1 MAHQRPTISDVARES
16 GVSKAT
22 VSAVINDKGTVNP
35 VTRDRVLSVIE
46 RLNYRPSALARRA
59 VSHQTPCVGLLIKE
73 VHNPFYAEIITSAR
87 RRASEAGFTLL
98 VATSEGDSEAERK
111 IFEALRAKDVDGMLV
126 NPVFDRDA
134 DLSALFEMKR
144 RNVPLVLL
152 EEIRGVRASLV
163 DIDNVDA
170 SRRAAEYLID
180 LGHTRIAHF
189 QGPRYSLHSEQRA
202 AGVRR
207 AFSESH
213 LIFRD
218 ELLLPSGARME
229 DGYRTGLTYFGTVSA
244 EERATAVICFND
256 LVAIGLMRALRELDI
271 RVPEDVS
278 VVGHDD
284 LDLLGYLPIGLTT
297 IHVPKD
303 AMAAQATD
311 LLIQHIQSRERV
323 TPRKVLVD
331 VELIVRDS
339 TAAQAPLQV

>member
-1 MAHQRPTISDVARES
+1 
-16 GVSKAT
+16 
-22 VSAVINDKGTVNP
+22 
-35 VTRDRVLSVIE
+35 
-46 RLNYRPSALARRA
+46 
-59 VSHQTPCVGLLIKE
+59 
-73 VHNPFYAEIITSAR
+73 
-87 RRASEAGFTLL
+87 
-98 VATSEGDSEAERK
+98 
-111 IFEALRAKDVDGMLV
+111 
-126 NPVFDRDA
+126 
-134 DLSALFEMKR
+134 
-144 RNVPLVLL
+144 
-152 EEIRGVRASLV
+152 
-163 DIDNVDA
+163 
-170 SRRAAEYLID
+170 
-180 LGHTRIAHF
+180 
-189 QGPRYSLHSEQRA
+189 
-202 AGVRR
+202 
-207 AFSESH
+207 
-213 LIFRD
+213 
-218 ELLLPSGARME
+218 ME